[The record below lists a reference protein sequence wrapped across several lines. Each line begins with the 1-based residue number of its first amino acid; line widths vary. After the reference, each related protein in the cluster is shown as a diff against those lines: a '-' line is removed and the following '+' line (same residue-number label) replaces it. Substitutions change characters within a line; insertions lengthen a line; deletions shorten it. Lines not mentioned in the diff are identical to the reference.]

1 MMKKTIKYIV
11 ALLSFVLLGF
21 TFSSKIEASTTYIY
35 DDANILSSNNED
47 EIIDHINSLDTD
59 EYYYV
64 IITTYEDGDYYLGNE
79 DSFFKEY
86 VKDKN
91 INTNDNIIGLVINMD
106 CRSYDVF
113 TYGNTYSKFTDY
125 EIQYIIDKMET
136 NMKNGNYTNAVITFI
151 NFSDKCYNEDVKSIL
166 LLIVPIAIALVIAIL
181 VAVVIYVKYKK
192 NAFNESY
199 PLEEFSNINY
209 TNSKDHLINT
219 HVSKVKI
226 ETSNS
231 SSSRSSGGGHRGGG
245 RF

>member
-1 MMKKTIKYIV
+1 MKY
-11 ALLSFVLLGF
+11 
-21 TFSSKIEASTTYIY
+21 
-35 DDANILSSNNED
+35 
-47 EIIDHINSLDTD
+47 EIIGSVMPVVEVTFEDTR
-59 EYYYV
+59 ES
-64 IITTYEDGDYYLGNE
+64 IITQSGGM
-79 DSFFKEY
+79 SW
-86 VKDKN
+86 
-91 INTNDNIIGLVINMD
+91 MD
-106 CRSYDVF
+106 
-113 TYGNTYSKFTDY
+113 
-125 EIQYIIDKMET
+125 EAIKMET